1 MEVRIEMD
9 KVRLVTL
16 VEVLLD
22 EISVLR
28 DMLACAEEDVD
39 RKDQLLAEKA
49 EVIKM
54 LGTKR
59 KGRGKVTDVISA
71 PKKRGP
77 GRPKGSKNGKS
88 K

>member
-1 MEVRIEMD
+1 MAFDMD
-9 KVRLVTL
+9 RTRVATL

-22 EISVLR
+22 EVSVLR
-28 DMLACAEEDVD
+28 DMVDGLQSDLD

-49 EVIKM
+49 EIIKM
-54 LGTKR
+54 LGALP
-59 KGRGKVTDVISA
+59 KGRGKVIDVTFK

-77 GRPKGSKNGKS
+77 GRPKGSKNGKT

>member
-1 MEVRIEMD
+1 MD
-9 KVRLVTL
+9 MNENRMNVL
-16 VEVLLD
+16 VEVLID
-22 EISVLR
+22 EVSVLR
-28 DMLACAEEDVD
+28 DMTDGLQKDLD

-49 EVIKM
+49 EIIKM
-54 LGTKR
+54 LWKSPN
-59 KGRGKVTDVISA
+59 RGKVTNVTSE

>member
-1 MEVRIEMD
+1 MD
-9 KVRLVTL
+9 MNLNRMNVL
-16 VEVLLD
+16 VEVLID
-22 EISVLR
+22 EVSVLR
-28 DMLACAEEDVD
+28 DMTDGLQKDLD

-49 EVIKM
+49 EIIKM
-54 LGTKR
+54 LWKSSR
-59 KGRGKVTDVISA
+59 RGKVTNVTSA